1 MRGAHSSIWGPEP
14 RRWTN
19 HWGHRSE
26 QGNRLLDVD
35 VEAGLTQ
42 FDVAVKPPAIFSRAC
57 DRFSIFNC
65 STGIDRLSRQWA
77 KLLANFNSNGLKIVN
92 AVDQLNLLAETARPL
107 RQVSQDGCYILVVVP
122 DRLTESLSKGSG
134 FQLYSRSCFLALMR
148 TRHSNSYCTT

>member
-14 RRWTN
+14 RKRTISS
-19 HWGHRSE
+19 GHKSE
-26 QGNRLLDVD
+26 QGNRLSDVD
-35 VEAGLTQ
+35 VKAGLTQ

-57 DRFSIFNC
+57 DRFSIFDC
-65 STGIDRLSRQWA
+65 LSGIDRLCRQSA
-77 KLLANFNSNGLKIVN
+77 KVLANFNLNGFKIVN
-92 AVDQLNLLAETARPL
+92 AVDQLNLLAGTARPL